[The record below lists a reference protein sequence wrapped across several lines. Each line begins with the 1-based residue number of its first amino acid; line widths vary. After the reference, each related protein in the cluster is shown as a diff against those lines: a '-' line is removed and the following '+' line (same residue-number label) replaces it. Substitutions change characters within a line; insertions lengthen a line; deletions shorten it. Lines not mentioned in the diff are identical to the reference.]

1 LFLKLEALREILS
14 GCLPAIVSEL
24 LDEGLRDGGWE
35 FLENVIVEES
45 RYVIDD
51 TLLTRTVSD
60 VGRKRKRR
68 EKEGQTL

>member
-1 LFLKLEALREILS
+1 M
-14 GCLPAIVSEL
+14 SEL